1 MVPQKQ
7 LESTFILETKGLL
20 AALEQLKKEMP
31 EITHTAPIPIHL
43 EAGKDVEK
51 LLSKEAQD
59 AVFHIVVEAMANA
72 YSHAK
77 ADNLYL
83 RLYQHGTNVLAEVED
98 DGVGFDVAEV
108 EACYAKREPSDSDR
122 LNLRERAAL
131 VKGKTEIQS
140 APGKGTKITVTI
152 PVDLKQTAVENR
164 LPTQY

>member
-7 LESTFILETKGLL
+7 LESTFILETQGLL

-59 AVFHIVVEAMANA
+59 AIFHIVAEAMSNA
-72 YSHAK
+72 CHHAQ

-83 RLYQHGTNVLAEVED
+83 RLYQHGTNVIVKVED
-98 DGVGFDVAEV
+98 DGVGFDVAKV
-108 EACYAKREPSDSDR
+108 EARCAKREPSDSER

-131 VKGKTEIQS
+131 VKGKTKIQS

-152 PVDLKQTAVENR
+152 PVDPK
-164 LPTQY
+164 